1 MAYDNIKQF
10 LNIIR
15 LFTHTF
21 SKNCNIGSDRLLA
34 TYLSGKIC
42 PLTPSQQPTNIE
54 HLAVS
59 SVPTSANLNLKGVAT
74 NDFVKQVQSRDE
86 PKQIPSNRPTKD
98 HISGSENTGLN
109 EKPKESLPGM
119 NLGDID
125 SGGYCQIM

>member
-1 MAYDNIKQF
+1 M
-10 LNIIR
+10 
-15 LFTHTF
+15 
-21 SKNCNIGSDRLLA
+21 
-34 TYLSGKIC
+34 
-42 PLTPSQQPTNIE
+42 
-54 HLAVS
+54 
-59 SVPTSANLNLKGVAT
+59 AT